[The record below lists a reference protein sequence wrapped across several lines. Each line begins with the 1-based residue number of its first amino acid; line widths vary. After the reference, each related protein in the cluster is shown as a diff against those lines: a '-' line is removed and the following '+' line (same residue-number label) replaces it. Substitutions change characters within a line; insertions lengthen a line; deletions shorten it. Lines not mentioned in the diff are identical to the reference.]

1 VPEAGRTETDRH
13 MPVIQQ
19 LQKMKLFKLWLLTVA
34 ISVVLTEALLTVM
47 ERVLTGRVTSDYLV
61 TGLVASLVVSAI
73 VVAGLWV
80 MLATLEK
87 SAELQ
92 KDLIEKL
99 RNSEA
104 RTLAAIKASNSAL
117 WDYDL
122 VSGRVHLSEAWAQ
135 FLGEESGE
143 ADTDFR
149 ELAARVPAEDREAVR
164 PMLVRAVKGEGGS
177 SCRAE
182 YRVRKRDGSY
192 IWVRSEGRVVERDAE
207 GRALRMTGIIHNIT
221 ERKQA
226 ETEYRTIVQTTG
238 DAFWMVAAGDGRILE
253 VNPAACAMS
262 GYSREEMLSMHV
274 SDIEGVQ
281 SEVEIERNRDLLIS
295 GVPLKLESRHRRKD
309 GAMVDVEVSARY
321 MDVRG
326 GVIVAFIRDISARN
340 EAEREFRIA
349 AAAFE
354 SQEGMLITD
363 AESRIL
369 RVNNAFTEITGY
381 QPEEVIGRDPN
392 VLNSG
397 RHDRAF
403 YDAMWR
409 ALEGSGAWS
418 GEIWNRR
425 KNGEV
430 YPEHLTITAVRDAS
444 GNITNYVAS
453 MADIT
458 SRKQSE
464 AEIQRLAYYDHLT
477 NLPNRRLLLESLKQ
491 ALAVSGRGKRHGALL
506 FIDLDNFKTLNDTL
520 GHDFGDLLLRQAAAR
535 LMACVREGDGIARLG
550 GDEFVVILLE
560 LSADPLEASE
570 QAKDA
575 GETILAALAAPFQLG
590 AHAHACTASI
600 GITLFF
606 GRSAEAD
613 ELLKQGDIAMY
624 HAKHAGRNTLRFF
637 DQKMQESINVR
648 AAIESELRQAR
659 ARDELELYY
668 QPQVDAKGR
677 PQGAEVLLRWRRP
690 GHGLV
695 PPAEFIGLAEETG
708 LIVPIGAWA
717 VDQVCARIAAWKG
730 RPGFRNLTLAVNIS
744 SGQFHRED
752 FVEQVRDSIRRHD
765 INPLLLKLELTESLA
780 LADIEST
787 IRKMATLK
795 GDGVNFS
802 LDDFG
807 TGYSSLAYLK
817 RLPLNQ
823 LKIDQSFVRNIA
835 SDNADKV
842 MVMAIASLGMN
853 FELNIAAEGVETEM
867 QFKLLHRYGCDT
879 FQGYLFSQPL
889 PVGEFE
895 DWVSAR
901 AV

>member
-1 VPEAGRTETDRH
+1 
-13 MPVIQQ
+13 MPVIQR
-19 LQKMKLFKLWLLTVA
+19 LQKLTVFKLWLLTVA
-34 ISVVLTEALLTVM
+34 ISAVLTEALLTVM
-47 ERVLTGRVTSDYLV
+47 ERVLTGRVTYDYLV

-73 VVAGLWV
+73 IVAGLSV
-80 MLATLEK
+80 MLARLGKGAEVQ
-87 SAELQ
+87 AEL
-92 KDLIEKL
+92 IERL
-99 RNSEA
+99 RDSEA
-104 RTLAAIKASNSAL
+104 RTLAAIQASNSAL

-122 VSGRVHLSEAWAQ
+122 NSGRVHLSEAWAQ
-135 FLGEESGE
+135 FLGDEPGE
-143 ADTDFR
+143 VDTDFR
-149 ELAARVPAEDREAVR
+149 ELAARVPEEDREAVR
-164 PMLVRAVKGEGGS
+164 PMLVRAMKGEGGS
-177 SCRAE
+177 SCQAE
-182 YRVRKRDGSY
+182 YRVRKCDGSY

-274 SDIEGVQ
+274 SDIEALHDQEQIVHNMRA
-281 SEVEIERNRDLLIS
+281 VMT
-295 GVPLKLESRHRRKD
+295 GVPLKFESRHRCKD
-309 GAMVDVEVSARY
+309 GTMVDVEISARY
-321 MDVRG
+321 MDARG
-326 GVIVAFIRDISARN
+326 GVIVTFIRDISARN
-340 EAEREFRIA
+340 EAEREFRVA

-369 RVNNAFTEITGY
+369 RVNNAFTTITGY
-381 QPEEVIGRDPN
+381 LPEEVIGKDPN
-392 VLNSG
+392 VLSSG
-397 RHDRAF
+397 RHDRNF

-409 ALEGSGAWS
+409 ALDASGAWS

-430 YPEHLTITAVRDAS
+430 YPEHLTITAVQDA
-444 GNITNYVAS
+444 GGKITNYVAS

-477 NLPNRRLLLESLKQ
+477 NLPNRRLLLERLKQ

-535 LMACVREGDGIARLG
+535 LIGCLGEGDSIARLG
-550 GDEFVVILLE
+550 GDEFVVMLLE
-560 LSADPLEASE
+560 LGADPLEASAH
-570 QAKDA
+570 AKDA
-575 GETILAALAAPFQLG
+575 GEAILAALAAPFHLG
-590 AHAHACTASI
+590 SNTYTCTASI
-600 GITLFF
+600 GITLFS
-606 GRSAEAD
+606 GRSAD
-613 ELLKQGDIAMY
+613 VDDLLKQADIAMY

-648 AAIESELRQAR
+648 ASMENELRQALDR
-659 ARDELELYY
+659 GELELYY

-695 PPAEFIGLAEETG
+695 PPAQFIALAEETG

-717 VDQVCARIAAWKG
+717 IDQVCARIASWKG
-730 RPGFRNLTLAVNIS
+730 RPTFRDLTVAVNIS
-744 SGQFHRED
+744 PDQFYRED
-752 FVEQVRDSIRRHD
+752 FVGHVQDNIRKYS

-780 LADIEST
+780 LKDIESA
-787 IRKMATLK
+787 IRKMAILK
-795 GDGVNFS
+795 EIGVNFS

-823 LKIDQSFVRNIA
+823 IKIDQSFVRNIA

-842 MVMAIASLGMN
+842 MVMAITSLGMN
-853 FELNIAAEGVETEM
+853 FELGIVAEGVETEM

-889 PVGEFE
+889 PAGEFE
-895 DWVSAR
+895 DWVAAR
-901 AV
+901 AA